1 MQAASTATKGPR
13 PRMNEIRRT
22 EIRSGFI
29 GMPFVYNGYFIVY
42 LLKCDVSKVK
52 KNFSCKNCRLGS
64 LELKISGALPKISL
78 APSCFKGC
86 HLTLWTRW
94 EGWKSHSCEGR
105 IRSQLKYRKAVQI
118 LPFACWIF
126 ATLCCVCT
134 DRSEVLTMSVSCQ
147 GAAEKWIQ
155 VKPTVLV
162 TGCAGYVATCLGHGD
177 KM

>member
-1 MQAASTATKGPR
+1 MWRVQSQ
-13 PRMNEIRRT
+13 
-22 EIRSGFI
+22 
-29 GMPFVYNGYFIVY
+29 
-42 LLKCDVSKVK
+42 K
-52 KNFSCKNCRLGS
+52 KLFLQELHGS

-134 DRSEVLTMSVSCQ
+134 DREAKCWRCQ
-147 GAAEKWIQ
+147 FPVRALRRSGSRWSPPCWSQ
-155 VKPTVLV
+155 VALAMWQRALAMV
-162 TGCAGYVATCLGHGD
+162 TRCD
-177 KM
+177 KMWKLYLEFSRYLFPIATIWINLGLARFSWMLSLFVFF